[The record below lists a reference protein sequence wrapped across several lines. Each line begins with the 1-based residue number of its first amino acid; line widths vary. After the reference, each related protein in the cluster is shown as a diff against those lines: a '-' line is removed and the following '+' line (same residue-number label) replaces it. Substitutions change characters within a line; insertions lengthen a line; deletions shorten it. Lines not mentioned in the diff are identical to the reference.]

1 MTLCPAGVLDRIA
14 GPNWTSTLCRIGVP
28 HASVLNA
35 LVFSSARDFAAGATE
50 ALRWT
55 YELCRVGVLHGS
67 VLNALVF
74 TGARL
79 CGRRYQRQSSPLALR
94 RTKIFHSHLLTTQ
107 RGSVVTVVVRYAACV
122 SARCSKNCFFQEI
135 RFFNRSVFLL
145 GIRNIKSQYGFSNC
159 LFSVAICIS
168 SEIRTPDQITDV
180 CSLNCKYIFN
190 KYFSYL
196 LLQICKILFRSFNSS
211 ESDPS
216 IILCVTRFITQYGW
230 FIHLYQTIMV
240 SSK

>member
-1 MTLCPAGVLDRIA
+1 MRTVRAHNLDIFPRGHVPLKYRNTLNINTLFNRRVPWINTHFTRLHGQGRLDRRRQHGVVSEMTLCPAGVLDRIA

-94 RTKIFHSHLLTTQ
+94 RTKIFHSHLLTTL
-107 RGSVVTVVVRYAACV
+107 RSM
-122 SARCSKNCFFQEI
+122 
-135 RFFNRSVFLL
+135 RFR
-145 GIRNIKSQYGFSNC
+145 
-159 LFSVAICIS
+159 
-168 SEIRTPDQITDV
+168 P
-180 CSLNCKYIFN
+180 
-190 KYFSYL
+190 
-196 LLQICKILFRSFNSS
+196 
-211 ESDPS
+211 
-216 IILCVTRFITQYGW
+216 
-230 FIHLYQTIMV
+230 M
-240 SSK
+240 